1 MIRIR
6 TKLVATFLAI
16 SVFFGLMIVG
26 IYMVDRTSVDS
37 FNELNDQSVP
47 RLNALDQMKFESLV
61 VYSRAIESTVEED
74 HEELQDYLEEISQA
88 RDNFAGAYQ
97 KFSLAGGEQDG
108 AIMNDWN
115 EFMLN
120 SDELIQL
127 AQSGTASE
135 DTIDQGR
142 EKLEKSQEKFEST
155 VNRILDVEFEHN
167 QALKA
172 SVGSRERSLFVVIL
186 AALAASVVFAASL
199 GLLVSYRI
207 SRPLMQLKDSVT
219 ELARGNYEAR
229 IMKVHDD
236 ELGDLATHF
245 ERMKG
250 ELREKDKM
258 QNEFIMVAS
267 HELRT
272 PIQPI
277 LGLADLALKG
287 RMETEDALKKIRN
300 EATRLK
306 RLADDI
312 LDVTRIEGGKM
323 TYNMENV
330 NVKDL
335 LEGVIQSFSPSIPAE
350 VSIVSDLSAADAF
363 VKADRERL
371 EQAFSN
377 ILGNAIKFTHA
388 GKIKI
393 SCAKLESEKLEIRI
407 SDAGTGIPPEIL
419 PRLFEKFVTKDI
431 GGNNRHGTGLGLFI
445 TRAIVQAHGGQ
456 IMADNQKTGGA
467 TFTVVLPASVQ
478 FERDISE
485 MADRR

>member
-1 MIRIR
+1 
-6 TKLVATFLAI
+6 
-16 SVFFGLMIVG
+16 
-26 IYMVDRTSVDS
+26 
-37 FNELNDQSVP
+37 
-47 RLNALDQMKFESLV
+47 
-61 VYSRAIESTVEED
+61 
-74 HEELQDYLEEISQA
+74 
-88 RDNFAGAYQ
+88 
-97 KFSLAGGEQDG
+97 
-108 AIMNDWN
+108 
-115 EFMLN
+115 
-120 SDELIQL
+120 
-127 AQSGTASE
+127 
-135 DTIDQGR
+135 
-142 EKLEKSQEKFEST
+142 
-155 VNRILDVEFEHN
+155 
-167 QALKA
+167 
-172 SVGSRERSLFVVIL
+172 
-186 AALAASVVFAASL
+186 
-199 GLLVSYRI
+199 
-207 SRPLMQLKDSVT
+207 
-219 ELARGNYEAR
+219 
-229 IMKVHDD
+229 MKVHDD